1 MGYMFFFFFLMLSLD
16 YKEDRPLT
24 MHTIFFSNAKEK
36 GNAAECFTKLMT
48 VTGNYFSS
56 SNNFHNHNLVMPG
69 FYVRGS
75 LSVATPPQKREE
87 IDR

>member
-1 MGYMFFFFFLMLSLD
+1 MLSLN

-36 GNAAECFTKLMT
+36 GNPAECFTKLMT

-56 SNNFHNHNLVMPG
+56 SNNFHNHNLVMPS
-69 FYVRGS
+69 FLRQRQTDTSY
-75 LSVATPPQKREE
+75 LSVATPPQNREE